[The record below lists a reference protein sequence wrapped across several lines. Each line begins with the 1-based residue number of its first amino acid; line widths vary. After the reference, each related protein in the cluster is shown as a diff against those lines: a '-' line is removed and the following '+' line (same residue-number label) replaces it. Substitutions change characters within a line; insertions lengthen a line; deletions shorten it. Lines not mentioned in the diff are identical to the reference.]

1 MEELAEVRLHKKTL
15 DILGLPDRPFPVPI
29 DALELVIAEH
39 EEFFAHLLLHGL
51 QLEAQSGTADWLANE
66 SLIDK
71 LLDYIT
77 PPDDRVTLTGEG
89 EEWFVECGPV
99 DLKHAE
105 QVTIQRGLQ
114 VIASITDSGKGP
126 LCLAAYRPLDA
137 KSVRSILSLAR
148 KPHPIHGVSMRRNS
162 WEYALDASH
171 GMGNHYASDRGE
183 AYLSYWAHGV
193 GISNDGSLVPEWA
206 TQRDLAARPAARVLI
221 ELGVYQMF
229 SKGPP

>member
-15 DILGLPDRPFPVPI
+15 DILGLPDRPFPLPI
-29 DALELVIAEH
+29 DALELIIAEH

-51 QLEAQSGTADWLANE
+51 QLEARSGTADWLANE
-66 SLIDK
+66 PLIDK

-89 EEWFVECGPV
+89 EEWFVEYGPV

-137 KSVRSILSLAR
+137 KSCHHHLILSSYHQTNLSAPLTGIPSLRSSCSPIQRNRRRYPSDQEDGLYEDTAYAR
-148 KPHPIHGVSMRRNS
+148 SRPIYQGYRR
-162 WEYALDASH
+162 ADRMFGAH
-171 GMGNHYASDRGE
+171 DQAHYSARRPGQ
-183 AYLSYWAHGV
+183 G
-193 GISNDGSLVPEWA
+193 
-206 TQRDLAARPAARVLI
+206 QAAPS
-221 ELGVYQMF
+221 EG
-229 SKGPP
+229 